1 MTTNS
6 IGIKFKFFICIFCIF
21 LLFISGCSSH
31 NGIGQE
37 KTALPDDG
45 NTNFLEKVRV
55 VTSIFPLADLVEKIG
70 GEMVDVTTLLAAG
83 GSPHTYEPTVEQA
96 KAVARADFI
105 VYIGGGLDNWVMK
118 LAEASTSQKV
128 IILEIMDYMGEAVLS
143 YGQVDNDHDTCD
155 HDHITLDDCAD
166 HTDHDDCDHNL
177 DHAAHHHHPDAD
189 DPHVWMDPI
198 LVKEV
203 FAPLLAEYLIF
214 LKPEGKNYFLDNMQ
228 QFQAELDYLH
238 EEIMAKVAGFDQK
251 RFISYHS
258 AWKYF
263 AHRYGLEEVA
273 TVEEFPGKEPSAKW
287 LVELV
292 NLADLHEIKVLFAE
306 PQLSGKAAKVIADEI
321 GGHVYILDPLGG
333 RGIPGRDCYLQL
345 MRYNAGIFEEALKK

>member
-1 MTTNS
+1 MKAKSVS
-6 IGIKFKFFICIFCIF
+6 IKLFIIILSII
-21 LLFISGCSSH
+21 LLFSSGCSTH
-31 NGIGQE
+31 TDINQE

-45 NTNFLEKVRV
+45 SGEFLETVRV
-55 VTSIFPLADLVEKIG
+55 VTSIFPLTSLVEKIG
-70 GEMVDVTTLLAAG
+70 GDMVDVTTLLGAG

-96 KAVARADFI
+96 KAVSGADLI
-105 VYIGGGLDNWVMK
+105 VFIGGGLDNWVMK

-128 IILEIMDYMGEAVLS
+128 MVLEIMDYMGEAALP
-143 YGQVDNDHDTCD
+143 YQADTDHDSCD
-155 HDHITLDDCAD
+155 HDNS
-166 HTDHDDCDHNL
+166 DHDDCTHDH
-177 DHAAHHHHPDAD
+177 DHSDHDNCAHGHDHHHHPDAD

-198 LVKEV
+198 LVKEI
-203 FAPLLAEYLIF
+203 FAPLLAEYLIY
-214 LKPEGKNYFLDNMQ
+214 LKPDGKSYFLDNLQ
-228 QFQAELDYLH
+228 QFQAELEELH
-238 EEIMAKVAGFDQK
+238 QEIMTKVSRFDQK

-273 TVEEFPGKEPSAKW
+273 SVEEFPGKEPSAKW

-292 NLADLHEIKVLFAE
+292 HLAELHNIKVLFAE
-306 PQLSGKAAKVIADEI
+306 PQLSSKAAKVIADEI